1 MKLREALEK
10 TSMGW
15 WTQWHQ
21 QQQEVIR
28 TLVWGDAGKKLR
40 LEANKNRS
48 CRKRLPVGSC
58 DEGRGPQLLPS
69 CGPQERALV
78 TNTLTSLCSLLIS
91 CQCLSWLNATGRKG
105 LGSIFAMPIE
115 GSLLEHGQSGKVWE
129 VGLERQLQITE
140 LIWAGK
146 SIQLLK
152 SVTFEYMSTA
162 VSLWK
167 NSWNYLYLPPFTF
180 RDFKIMN
187 PFYSSSIWEICYNDI
202 IELIHLLSKINM
214 IDYWTRKLEDGF
226 YVVISDERGKY

>member
-1 MKLREALEK
+1 
-10 TSMGW
+10 
-15 WTQWHQ
+15 
-21 QQQEVIR
+21 
-28 TLVWGDAGKKLR
+28 
-40 LEANKNRS
+40 
-48 CRKRLPVGSC
+48 
-58 DEGRGPQLLPS
+58 
-69 CGPQERALV
+69 
-78 TNTLTSLCSLLIS
+78 
-91 CQCLSWLNATGRKG
+91 
-105 LGSIFAMPIE
+105 MPIE

-214 IDYWTRKLEDGF
+214 IDY
-226 YVVISDERGKY
+226 